1 MLLRDVMTRHVEEI
15 PPQASLQ
22 DAAEKMKSLD
32 VGALPVCENDK
43 LIGMLTDRDIAIR
56 SVAAGKDPKNTCVSD
71 AMTGDVC
78 WCYEDEDVQKAIRLM
93 EDRQIRR
100 LVVMDHD
107 KHAVGIVSLGDLATR
122 IRNDRLSGEVLE
134 RVSEPSRPETSSSG
148 PMHA

>member
-1 MLLRDVMTRHVEEI
+1 MLLRDVMTRHIEEI
-15 PPQASLQ
+15 PPQATLQ

-32 VGALPVCENDK
+32 VGALPVCENNK

-56 SVAAGKDPKNTCVSD
+56 SVAAGKDPKSTCVSE
-71 AMTGDVC
+71 AMSAGDVC

-100 LVVMDHD
+100 LVVMDRN

-122 IRNDRLSGEVLE
+122 MRNDRVSGE
-134 RVSEPSRPETSSSG
+134 
-148 PMHA
+148 